1 MENSLVVLHLYT
13 NKAFVS
19 AKNDKWQAYVLCI
32 LQSQIEYTFF
42 FIQEKIS
49 TWTSIKKK
57 NQFLIQTA
65 MNTAGKQYL
74 GTSSILQNL
83 TKWIDK

>member
-1 MENSLVVLHLYT
+1 MTSICIMYITVT
-13 NKAFVS
+13 NRI
-19 AKNDKWQAYVLCI
+19 Y
-32 LQSQIEYTFF
+32 FF
-42 FIQEKIS
+42 FYSRKNKYMDIN
-49 TWTSIKKK
+49 KKK

-83 TKWIDK
+83 TK